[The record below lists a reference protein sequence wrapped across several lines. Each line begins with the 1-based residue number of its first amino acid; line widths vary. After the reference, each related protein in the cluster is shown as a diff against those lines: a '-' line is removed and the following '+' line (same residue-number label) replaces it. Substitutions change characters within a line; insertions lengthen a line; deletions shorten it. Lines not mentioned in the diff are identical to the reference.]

1 MNKLIGKIENYKA
14 KTSQDIF
21 GLSLSNK
28 ADLPL
33 IFWLTL
39 LLLLLCLTFVVWL
52 FVFLLQSQARQ
63 KF

>member
-1 MNKLIGKIENYKA
+1 MNKLIRKIENYKA

-52 FVFLLQSQARQ
+52 FVFMLQSQARQ